1 MAYFRFMWLPID
13 VFASWGSARRVFG
26 LCRMRIGQAANRRRV
41 FSATG
46 WFYRSRAGAR
56 DSLNTYGVSDKKPVR
71 YDDFCYFC
79 SSAAHEANKC
89 HQMHGSMLYL
99 DQFQALVQRCGHL
112 VP

>member
-46 WFYRSRAGAR
+46 WFYRSPAGAR
-56 DSLNTYGVSDKKPVR
+56 DSLNTYGVSEKNPCDTMI
-71 YDDFCYFC
+71 FLFC

-99 DQFQALVQRCGHL
+99 DQFQALVQRCDHL
-112 VP
+112 VPP